1 MKIRVSKKKK
11 EKQNGFLISVGE
23 LSTTVVIFSK
33 QILQIEHQQQEMFAF
48 LQPVAHLWTQNKQ
61 NGLK

>member
-1 MKIRVSKKKK
+1 MA
-11 EKQNGFLISVGE
+11 FSVGGF
-23 LSTTVVIFSK
+23 STTVVIFSK